1 LWAARSPRRTRL
13 SRNRQLSAPSL
24 TAFLGTGSR
33 TENGQCA
40 PLRKK
45 KVSPETIAAWMVDEF
60 KRQGGVLYQS
70 DAAAK
75 IEELFGEQL
84 FRLEGGIDP
93 KVLKAFQKLT
103 GNSVVWD

>member
-1 LWAARSPRRTRL
+1 M
-13 SRNRQLSAPSL
+13 
-24 TAFLGTGSR
+24 
-33 TENGQCA
+33 
-40 PLRKK
+40 RKK

-103 GNSVVWD
+103 GNSVVWINGERYWRRRRRGDKPGRLQTSDSLEFPLVLPKLRF

>member
-1 LWAARSPRRTRL
+1 
-13 SRNRQLSAPSL
+13 
-24 TAFLGTGSR
+24 
-33 TENGQCA
+33 
-40 PLRKK
+40 
-45 KVSPETIAAWMVDEF
+45 MVDEF